1 MNFRFS
7 FLIVLCYN
15 SLTMEIDFLE
25 YKVRHG
31 DTLNSIAS
39 RLGIP
44 GEELK
49 SFHNSHCGKMDKIW
63 FEHLN
68 EVKNVFVPLHTQ
80 SEKQK
85 DQERKKVL
93 PPSHLSPS
101 FFAEKY
107 KVSETFES
115 PFESSLTIDYIV
127 HLAIRK
133 DNNTSYQILSYS
145 QDSFVLNG
153 TPPDSKMS
161 DLAINCMKS
170 IMPIDFIINE
180 QGKITGFADHKRI
193 LQTFADQRND
203 LEDFFI
209 GEISKTYLDTFKSTI
224 TDEKLFLEQFQSTL
238 LFQTLFPKMDWFHKK
253 TDWKESFYFS
263 QNSFPIPCHMTI
275 EQRNEDQ
282 DRIATILNG
291 NTIEFYSLS
300 EVKSGNKY
308 NQAAEDPISGDFSI
322 EYTTH
327 QKNKNLL
334 QASCNMHL
342 WREEE
347 SLQQHKI
354 TITQG

>member
-1 MNFRFS
+1 MD
-7 FLIVLCYN
+7 
-15 SLTMEIDFLE
+15 IDFLE
-25 YKVRHG
+25 YKVRNG

-39 RLGIP
+39 RLGIT

-49 SFHNSHCGKMDKIW
+49 LFHNSHCQRMDRIW
-63 FEHLN
+63 FENLN
-68 EVKNVFVPLHTQ
+68 EVKNVFVPIHIKT
-80 SEKQK
+80 EKQK
-85 DQERKKVL
+85 NLERKNLL
-93 PPSHLSPS
+93 PSSQLSDS
-101 FFAEKY
+101 FFEKAY
-107 KVSETFES
+107 KVTETFES
-115 PFESSLTIDYIV
+115 PFESPITIDYTV
-127 HLAIRK
+127 HITIRK
-133 DNNTSYQILSYS
+133 DKNTSHYILSYS
-145 QDSFVLNG
+145 QDRFVLNG

-180 QGKITGFADHKRI
+180 QGKITGFADHKKI
-193 LQTFADQRND
+193 LQTFADQRKN

-209 GEISKTYLDTFKSTI
+209 GEISKTYLDTFKNTI
-224 TDEKLFLEQFQSTL
+224 TDEKLFLQQFQSTL
-238 LFQTLFPKMDWFHKK
+238 LFQTLFPKMDWFYKK
-253 TDWKESFYFS
+253 ADWTESFYFS
-263 QNSFPIPCHMTI
+263 QNSFSISCHMTI
-275 EQRNEDQ
+275 KQNNEDQ
-282 DRIATILNG
+282 DHITTILNG

-327 QKNKNLL
+327 KKNKNLL
-334 QASCNMHL
+334 QASGSIHL